1 VRPGAEV
8 TAVAGRFSRSLDLA
22 KASWSVVRAD
32 KELLLLPVMSVASL
46 LVIVGSFVVPFAA
59 LGGFRTGVGSVDPGT
74 GSTVAALAF
83 YVVAYFI
90 ALFFNT
96 ALVGAAMIR
105 MDGGNPRLGD
115 GLRIAWE
122 RKGRIFGYAC
132 IAATV
137 GLLLRSVEERVGWVG
152 RLVVKLIGV
161 GWALATFLV
170 VPVLVTR
177 ELGPVEAVKESAGL
191 LKRSW
196 GENLIGN
203 VGLGLVFGLAY
214 FGLAIVF
221 ALFMVMAVQSA
232 WPVLIAAVIVLG
244 VVSFFAVAALH
255 ATMQGV
261 YSAALYRY
269 ATDHATPLPGFGPE
283 LLESAFAT
291 KR

>member
-1 VRPGAEV
+1 M
-8 TAVAGRFSRSLDLA
+8 AGRFSRSLELA
-22 KASWSVVRAD
+22 RASWSVVRAD
-32 KELLLLPVMSVASL
+32 KELLLLPVMSVISL
-46 LVIVGSFVVPFAA
+46 IVIVGSFVVPFAA
-59 LGGFRTGVGSVDPGT
+59 LGGFRPGVGTVDPGT
-74 GSTVAALAF
+74 GSTLIALIF

-90 ALFFNT
+90 TLFFNT
-96 ALVGAAMIR
+96 ALVGAAMMR
-105 MDGGNPRLGD
+105 MDGGNPSLGD

-137 GLLLRSVEERVGWVG
+137 GLLLRSLEARVGWVG

-177 ELGPVEAVKESAGL
+177 DLGPVDAVKESADL

-203 VGLGLVFGLAY
+203 VGLGLVFAVAYVGLALVAV
-214 FGLAIVF
+214 LAF
-221 ALFMVMAVQSA
+221 ALTAQSGRPLLITAV
-232 WPVLIAAVIVLG
+232 VLLGIVAVLA
-244 VVSFFAVAALH
+244 VSALH

-269 ATDHATPLPGFGPE
+269 ATDHSTPLPGLGPE
-283 LLESAFAT
+283 LLESAFAP
-291 KR
+291 KS